1 MNLNDYQQASE
12 RTMNPCSGSQDDNYF
27 LGLLGEGGELV
38 DLLKKKIYHQ
48 HVVPR
53 DKLIKEIGDCCW
65 YIAANCTVYNISLLA
80 AQKAGEGFL
89 TTADKRPL
97 HECFDLPALCR
108 LYFRVCV
115 SIDDVRYGD
124 AEDNWQLQLAVLFG
138 GLLRIVTA
146 IGRLNGIDLD
156 EVLTANVEKLK
167 IRYPVAYSSQD
178 SILRIV

>member
-1 MNLNDYQQASE
+1 MNLNDYQQASA
-12 RTMNPCSGSQDDNYF
+12 RTMNPDSGSHDDNYF
-27 LGLLGEGGELV
+27 LGLLGEGGKLV
-38 DLLKKKIYHQ
+38 DLLKKKLYHR
-48 HVVPR
+48 HPVPR
-53 DKLIKEIGDCCW
+53 EQLIHYLNSCTW

-89 TTADKRPL
+89 TTVDKKPL
-97 HECFDLPALCR
+97 HECYDLPALCR

-124 AEDNWQLQLAVLFG
+124 TTDNWQLQLAVCFG

-156 EVLTANVEKLK
+156 EILSHS
-167 IRYPVAYSSQD
+167 PD
-178 SILRIV
+178 SEL